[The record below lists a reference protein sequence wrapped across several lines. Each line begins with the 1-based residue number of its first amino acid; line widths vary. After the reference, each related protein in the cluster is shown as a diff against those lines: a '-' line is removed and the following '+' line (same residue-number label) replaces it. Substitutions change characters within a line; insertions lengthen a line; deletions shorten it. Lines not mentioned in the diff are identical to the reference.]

1 VLEIYNSLTQE
12 KAPFVPLEPGK
23 IKMYVCGMTV
33 YDYCHI
39 GHARVMVTFD
49 VIVRYLRHIG
59 YDVNYVRNITDVD
72 DKIFNR
78 AAENNEPFD
87 ALTARFIDAM
97 HEDERR
103 LGVIAPT
110 SEPRATLCM
119 HQIIDMIETLI
130 AKDVAYAVENG
141 DVYFSIEKFP
151 EYGQLSKKKLDELL
165 VGARVE
171 ASQIKRNPMDFVLW
185 KSAKA
190 GEASWPSPWGEG
202 RPGWHIECSAM
213 STHCLG
219 NTFDI
224 HGGGP
229 DLKFPHHENEI
240 AQSEAATGQ
249 KFVNCWMHAGAVR
262 VNKEKM
268 SKSLGNFFTIR
279 DVMEKYDPEVIRY
292 FLISSHYR
300 SQVDY
305 SEDSLQEAVA
315 ALGRLYNAMRGE
327 VIAECEVVESYQ
339 QRFQQAMNDDFN
351 TPLALSVLFE
361 LVKDINKAKTEG
373 ATELPQLLAT
383 LKRLGGILGI
393 LQCSAEDF
401 FTRSADESAISEAE
415 ILALIERRK
424 QARIEKNWAESD
436 RVRDELKDKGVILD
450 DGREGTTWRR
460 L

>member
-1 VLEIYNSLTQE
+1 
-12 KAPFVPLEPGK
+12 
-23 IKMYVCGMTV
+23 
-33 YDYCHI
+33 
-39 GHARVMVTFD
+39 
-49 VIVRYLRHIG
+49 
-59 YDVNYVRNITDVD
+59 
-72 DKIFNR
+72 
-78 AAENNEPFD
+78 
-87 ALTARFIDAM
+87 
-97 HEDERR
+97 
-103 LGVIAPT
+103 
-110 SEPRATLCM
+110 M
-119 HQIIDMIETLI
+119 HQIIEMIEILI
-130 AKDVAYAVENG
+130 KKDVAYAVDNG

-151 EYGQLSKKKLDELL
+151 DYGQLSNKKLDELL

-171 ASQIKRNPMDFVLW
+171 ASQIKKNPMDFVLW
-185 KSAKA
+185 KSAKE

-305 SEDSLQEAVA
+305 SEDSLHEAVA

-327 VIAECEVVESYQ
+327 PLTEVGLVESYE
-339 QRFQQAMNDDFN
+339 QRFQDAMNDDFN

-361 LVKDINKAKTEG
+361 LVKDINKAKSDSSPV
-373 ATELPQLLAT
+373 LPALLAT
-383 LKRLGGILGI
+383 LKSLGGVLGI
-393 LQCSAEDF
+393 LQNSAEDY
-401 FTRSADESAISEAE
+401 FTKSTDQNAISESE
-415 ILALIERRK
+415 ILALIEKRN
-424 QARIEKNWAESD
+424 QARAEKNWAESD
-436 RVRDELKDKGVILD
+436 RVRDELKDRGVVLD
-450 DGREGTTWRR
+450 DSKAGTSWRR
-460 L
+460 A

>member
-1 VLEIYNSLTQE
+1 MLEIYNSLTQE

-49 VIVRYLRHIG
+49 VIVRYLRYIG

-240 AQSEAATGQ
+240 AQSEAATGE

-327 VIAECEVVESYQ
+327 AIAECEIIESYQ

-401 FTRSADESAISEAE
+401 FTRSADEGAISEAE
-415 ILALIERRK
+415 ILALIEQRK
-424 QARIEKNWAESD
+424 QARVEKNWAESD

-450 DGREGTTWRR
+450 DSRDGTTWRR
-460 L
+460 V